1 MGDIARK
8 NGDKSRKESVTCLG
22 PYNPLPLEFLRS
34 RACAE
39 LSPHAT
45 KLLLDILAQMG
56 PNGFRNGDIS
66 LAPAVMAR
74 RGWTSR
80 ATLAAA
86 CAELREAGLIEQ
98 TRQGGRLDCS
108 LWAFTLYAINC
119 DRKKM
124 DVGAGQYKR
133 TDWMKAS
140 PDAASIP
147 CETKPAKWKRARK
160 PDENGMAACPV
171 AERFPE
177 EPFRRGTKS
186 VIGSS
191 QNTDFVPPRN
201 EISPIGPGDRSATGH
216 LSEVAIRSSAGVTE
230 GVVGGIVD
238 AVGQV
243 VDSSHQA
250 PFDRTLKRTR
260 SRDRIDYTDAKGLA
274 KAIERLP
281 VLKSDLTTQEINAI
295 QVAIGQRIP

>member
-8 NGDKSRKESVTCLG
+8 KGDKSRRESVTCLG
-22 PYNPLPLEFLRS
+22 QYNPLPLEFLRS

-66 LAPAVMAR
+66 LAPAVMAK

-86 CAELREAGLIEQ
+86 CEELREAGLIEQ

-124 DVGAGQYKR
+124 DVGAGQYER

-140 PDAASIP
+140 PDAASVP
-147 CETKPAKWKRARK
+147 SETKPAKWRRARK
-160 PDENGMAACPV
+160 NDENGMVACPV
-171 AERFPE
+171 AERSTE
-177 EPFRRGTKS
+177 EPFRHGTKS
-186 VIGSS
+186 VVGTAPSS
-191 QNTDFVPPRN
+191 DFVPPRN
-201 EISPIGPGDRSATGH
+201 EIALFGPGDRSATGH
-216 LSEVAIRSSAGVTE
+216 LSEVAIRSGVGE
-230 GVVGGIVD
+230 
-238 AVGQV
+238 AEE
-243 VDSSHQA
+243 A
-250 PFDRTLKRTR
+250 L
-260 SRDRIDYTDAKGLA
+260 L
-274 KAIERLP
+274 
-281 VLKSDLTTQEINAI
+281 
-295 QVAIGQRIP
+295 